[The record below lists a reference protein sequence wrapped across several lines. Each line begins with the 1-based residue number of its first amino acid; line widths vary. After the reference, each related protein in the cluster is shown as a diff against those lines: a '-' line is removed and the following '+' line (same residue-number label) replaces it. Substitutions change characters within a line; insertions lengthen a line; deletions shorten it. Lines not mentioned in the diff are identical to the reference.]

1 MYVPSESE
9 SELCVWQ
16 NFLPGRGGT
25 VQTDQHNMHHSR
37 GGEVAGAWIFIK
49 ICINRTFLF
58 VFQPF
63 LQRSF
68 ILILL
73 MSKPL
78 TIWILSVC
86 SYSYWA
92 PSLPKLRFV
101 QERLSDFQEQ
111 CAQLCQYCTIH
122 WKELVTPAP
131 PPHASL
137 NPFMATSL
145 PPFWHSL
152 TPFKRVSDALWG
164 GGCCG
169 NSIQWHVQ
177 FLLWASK
184 IGGVM

>member
-1 MYVPSESE
+1 
-9 SELCVWQ
+9 
-16 NFLPGRGGT
+16 
-25 VQTDQHNMHHSR
+25 
-37 GGEVAGAWIFIK
+37 
-49 ICINRTFLF
+49 
-58 VFQPF
+58 
-63 LQRSF
+63 
-68 ILILL
+68 
-73 MSKPL
+73 
-78 TIWILSVC
+78 LSVC

-164 GGCCG
+164 GG
-169 NSIQWHVQ
+169 
-177 FLLWASK
+177 LLWQFHTMTCAIFTVSIK
-184 IGGVM
+184 NWGSDVAAQNNKNILAYNPPIFDAHSQNCTIHYKEIVTTAFTPPPPQRSANSF